1 MLVDSTVIYVKAGHG
16 GAGHVAFQRFKYIPK
31 GGPSG
36 GDGGKGGSV
45 YLVATP
51 GVDTLLDLTGKHHYS
66 AERGV
71 DGGIKQKTGGDGED
85 LMIKVPIGTLVYNEA
100 TGEFI
105 VDLAEP
111 NQAFL
116 IAKGGKG
123 GWGNEHFKSSTHQSP
138 TESTLGDP
146 GEELSVRLELKLIA
160 DIGIVG
166 KPNAGKSTLLSRI
179 SRAKPKI
186 ADYPFTTL
194 EPNLGIA
201 DLPGERRMV
210 VADIPGLIEGAHVGH
225 GLGIQFLKHIERTRL
240 LIHLLEI
247 EPTDQSSPVKNY
259 KVICDELSQYSKILA
274 AKPQVVVLTKMD
286 LLTTEEDRQT
296 AKELIEAE
304 IKIPVMTISSATGEG
319 LLPVLEKAWEMLQE
333 LKKAE
338 APMVADL
345 NRAPNPKAIPKHLRE
360 KPEDEYNDDDEF
372 LPPPDD
378 DQDQVEYVKGET
390 EEGFSDEWV
399 GEEDE
404 DFDFDAPPGGEENLK

>member
-1 MLVDSTVIYVKAGHG
+1 MLVDSTVIYVRAGHG

-51 GVDTLLDLTGKHHYS
+51 GVDTLLDLTGKHHYN
-66 AERGV
+66 AERGI
-71 DGGIKQKTGGDGED
+71 DGGIKQKTGGDGAD
-85 LMIKVPIGTLVYNEA
+85 LMIRVPIGTLVYNEA

-111 NQAFL
+111 NQSYL

-138 TESTLGDP
+138 TESTP
-146 GEELSVRLELKLIA
+146 GEPGDELSVRLELKLIA

-179 SRAKPKI
+179 SRARPKI

-210 VADIPGLIEGAHVGH
+210 VADIPGLIEGAHAGH

-247 EPTDQSSPVKNY
+247 DPTDNSNPVKNY
-259 KVICDELSQYSKILA
+259 QVICDELSQHSKILG
-274 AKPQVVVLTKMD
+274 AKPQLVVLTKMD
-286 LLTTEEDRQT
+286 LLTTEEDRKT
-296 AKELIEAE
+296 AKELIESE
-304 IKIPVMTISSATGEG
+304 IKIPVLAISSATGEG
-319 LLPVLEKAWEMLQE
+319 LSQVLEKAWEMLQE
-333 LKKAE
+333 LKTKE
-338 APMVADL
+338 APMVADM
-345 NRAPNPKAIPKHLRE
+345 NRPPNPRAIPKHLRE
-360 KPEDEYNDDDEF
+360 KMSEEGVDDDDEEF
-372 LPPPDD
+372 FPPADP
-378 DQDQVEYVKGET
+378 DQVEYVEGDAES
-390 EEGFSDEWV
+390 GFSDEWESDE
-399 GEEDE
+399 GE
-404 DFDFDAPPGGEENLK
+404 DFEPPAMGKDLT